1 MDERRHSL
9 ADAEKLA
16 GGVELANVPR
26 AAPPVSLAGSS
37 LRSCIGDARTDEA
50 VEVIVQLARAS
61 VGCGVRRRKRKAPV
75 GEPGEAI
82 APLDELARVHGRTV
96 LIADEVRT
104 IQATGHLKSVHQ
116 SAEVIKD
123 TDQSAR
129 LS

>member
-1 MDERRHSL
+1 VDGRIRRGDRAAVARERRL
-9 ADAEKLA
+9 
-16 GGVELANVPR
+16 R
-26 AAPPVSLAGSS
+26 GS
-37 LRSCIGDARTDEA
+37 TPET
-50 VEVIVQLARAS
+50 Q
-61 VGCGVRRRKRKAPV
+61 APV
-75 GEPGEAI
+75 GESGEAI
-82 APLDELARVHGRTV
+82 APLDELGRVHGRTV